1 MIANLELNKQHDRI
15 VNLVSR
21 ASSSFAPDDEMLSEI
36 AKYGCVLCSGFLENS
51 ISLIFSEFVKS
62 NIQNQPIINYTNKCL
77 NKIQNPKKGI
87 IIELVKT
94 FNFEWSNE
102 LEEFINQEERGASIN
117 YIITERHRIA
127 HGDNSEITVNRLM
140 IHFSK
145 AIEVVKFIENKTLTP
160 SSQHAV

>member
-1 MIANLELNKQHDRI
+1 MIANLALKKQHDRI
-15 VNLVSR
+15 IKLITR
-21 ASSSFAPDDEMLSEI
+21 ANNSFAPDDEMLSEI

-77 NKIQNPKKGI
+77 KQIQNPKKGI
-87 IIELVKT
+87 FIELIKT
-94 FNFEWSNE
+94 FNFDWSNE

-127 HGDNSEITVNRLM
+127 HGDNSEITVHRLM
-140 IHFSK
+140 NHFSK
-145 AIEVVKFIENKTLTP
+145 AIEVVKFIEKKTITP
-160 SSQHAV
+160 NRQHAV